1 MKKINIFSKKKFWA
15 GILSAQFLLFFIL
28 SKFESTVIVFERFFE
43 IQKSLHQKIFAVF
56 PFSVGDVLYILLAIL
71 MIFYLSKIFKKNS
84 RNKFVLKFLILLNFI
99 YFLYQIFWG
108 MLYFQKPLTDRLS
121 DDEITLQDTKTLALE
136 YLSLCKKT
144 RNLVSEDRNGV
155 FKLTDLKKTEQE
167 ILQQQHQ
174 LPSFINSKKPTG
186 INSFKTSLWKG
197 IMSSTGI
204 LGYYNPFTGEAQFNP
219 ELPSTYLPF
228 TLAHESAHQLGFAR
242 EQEANFI
249 GYLIGKDSK
258 NAELKYSTQYFVL
271 KSLLNDLVEKDPK
284 FVKKV
289 IRNYSLGMKR
299 DRLAEKM
306 FIKKNEG
313 LLNDFFGFTND
324 LFLKSNRQ
332 EGSITYSYF
341 SVLLIRYEK
350 MDHHK

>member
-1 MKKINIFSKKKFWA
+1 MKKINIFSRKRFWA

-28 SKFESTVIVFERFFE
+28 AKFHSTLIVFERFFE
-43 IQKSLHQKIFAVF
+43 IQKVFHQKIFAVF
-56 PFSVGDVLYILLAIL
+56 PFSVGDLLYILLAVL
-71 MIFYLSKIFKKNS
+71 MIFYLLKIFKKKT
-84 RNKFVLKFLILLNFI
+84 RNHFVLKFLILLNLL

-108 MLYFQKPLTDRLS
+108 MLYFQTPLAEKLPNE
-121 DDEITLQDTKTLALE
+121 EITLQDTKTLALK
-136 YLSLCKKT
+136 YLNLCKQT
-144 RNLVSEDRNGV
+144 RNRVSEDRNGV
-155 FKLTDLKKTEQE
+155 FKLMNLKLTEQE
-167 ILQQQHQ
+167 ILLQQSQ
-174 LPSFINSKKPTG
+174 LPSFISSKKPTG
-186 INSFKTSLWKG
+186 INSFKSSLWKA

-271 KSLLNDLVEKDPK
+271 KSLLNDLVEKDPE
-284 FVKKV
+284 FVRKI
-289 IRNYSLGMKR
+289 IRSYSSGMKR

-306 FIKKNEG
+306 FVKKNEG
-313 LLNDFFGFTND
+313 FLNDFFGFTND

-332 EGSITYSYF
+332 DGSITYSYF
-341 SVLLIRYEK
+341 TGLLIRYEK
-350 MDHHK
+350 MNANK